1 MWPEPLPQSLKH
13 PLTRKIPSAGS
24 LAKSSA
30 LLRTIP
36 DAILS
41 SANWLRRAYMR
52 SSSGAAIPRSA
63 GSVSIFRAPASWS
76 HRPSAIPTLAWHED
90 RSRTQPV
97 AEQIDTP
104 DRGCV
109 GASVNRSGGRIW
121 RHARRRGGVGD
132 RDSEGRR
139 DRDQYRRR
147 ALRGKRQLVSPD
159 QHAAKIKAVRETA
172 QKLGIRLF
180 INARTDPFLLK

>member
-52 SSSGAAIPRSA
+52 SSSGAAIPRSVR
-63 GSVSIFRAPASWS
+63 SVSIFRAPASWS
-76 HRPSAIPTLAWHED
+76 HRPSAIPAPAWHED
-90 RSRTQPV
+90 RSRT
-97 AEQIDTP
+97 
-104 DRGCV
+104 
-109 GASVNRSGGRIW
+109 
-121 RHARRRGGVGD
+121 HA
-132 RDSEGRR
+132 
-139 DRDQYRRR
+139 YP
-147 ALRGKRQLVSPD
+147 VSPNLREEMRIIKLEMEEE
-159 QHAAKIKAVRETA
+159 HRAAVDEV
-172 QKLGIRLF
+172 F
-180 INARTDPFLLK
+180 PSP